1 VSNPS
6 INPNSSGKDQDDGVQ
21 VKPLAAILQDIAG
34 GTFHTRL
41 SEQMQKL
48 VTAVGD
54 TGKKGTLTVTL
65 TVSPVNKGNTEN
77 LLVSGRTVLK
87 APESDA
93 EPSSVFFTDKN
104 GNLRRDDPNQPAL
117 PLRGLESRS
126 ESA

>member
-1 VSNPS
+1 VSTTS
-6 INPNSSGKDQDDGVQ
+6 TSDKDDGVQ
-21 VKPLAAILQDIAG
+21 VKPLAAILQEIAG

-54 TGKKGTLTVTL
+54 TSKKGTLTITI
-65 TVSPVNKGNTEN
+65 TVAPVNKGNTEN
-77 LLVSGRTVLK
+77 LLVSGRTALK

-93 EPSSVFFTDKN
+93 EPSSVFFTDN
-104 GNLRRDDPNQPAL
+104 HGNLRRDDPNQPTL
-117 PLRGLESRS
+117 PLRGLDSRS